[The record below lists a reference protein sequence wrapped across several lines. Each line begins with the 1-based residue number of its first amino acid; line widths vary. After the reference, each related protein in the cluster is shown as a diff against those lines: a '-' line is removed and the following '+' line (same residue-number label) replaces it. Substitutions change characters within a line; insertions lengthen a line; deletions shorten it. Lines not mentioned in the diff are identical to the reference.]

1 MVTDKTTTY
10 CLQQMVNK
18 EILLTIIVQ
27 NRFNYTYVLFAL
39 LNYDICLKYFCLSIN
54 LRDICFFEIASVN
67 SVNIL
72 DRHSCVQGYNWNYIV
87 NF

>member
-27 NRFNYTYVLFAL
+27 KRFNYTYVLFAL

-67 SVNIL
+67 SVYTIGPAL
-72 DRHSCVQGYNWNYIV
+72 VRTRVQLELHC
-87 NF
+87 

>member
-27 NRFNYTYVLFAL
+27 NRVNYTFVLFAL

-67 SVNIL
+67 SVYTIGPAL
-72 DRHSCVQGYNWNYIV
+72 VRTRVQLELHC
-87 NF
+87 